1 MSSRNY
7 KQLYIDNSF
16 KKSNTQRTYVVNKL
30 KKNNNRI
37 QNLKQRINLLF
48 NTPETYLKLPE
59 ESSFNFRIGQVLK
72 IPKFHKL
79 HSESN
84 KNLSRSQCYL
94 MKEQQ
99 RKMTRL
105 KSNLSLNI
113 ISPRPSRSCSRVT
126 SANLNIIMNIND
138 STPFPEDKRRKKSV
152 LYQPIYTNVMTDIN
166 NLFNQSRN
174 RIAKNKIQHLDNSNA
189 LFNNLPKLMKPYIK
203 IPLRRQ
209 EKALKNSEKYN
220 EMINNIENKISKS
233 FKMKR
238 KANKKNNLY
247 NESNKFD
254 SYFNNSSNLMKKS
267 GSEYRMKI
275 DKINSYEKKKKPHLV
290 LDNHIQ
296 NWEMSLRRPKN
307 DFGERREYLNVRT
320 DNNPYWI
327 VKREHN
333 PLEEEKIIYRQ
344 AYNNNT
350 FKGISNIKNSVN
362 NSNYKS
368 YSKLL
373 DLNSN
378 ESYSNDM
385 NMNNVN
391 NVNNLEI
398 KGRKLIDV
406 EERLKNKM
414 KGKLKLINFKY
425 DRESLK
431 NIIFKKNYF
440 INKHI
445 IKNK

>member
-220 EMINNIENKISKS
+220 EMINNIENKISQS

-238 KANKKNNLY
+238 KK
-247 NESNKFD
+247 
-254 SYFNNSSNLMKKS
+254 
-267 GSEYRMKI
+267 
-275 DKINSYEKKKKPHLV
+275 
-290 LDNHIQ
+290 NHI
-296 NWEMSLRRPKN
+296 
-307 DFGERREYLNVRT
+307 
-320 DNNPYWI
+320 
-327 VKREHN
+327 
-333 PLEEEKIIYRQ
+333 
-344 AYNNNT
+344 
-350 FKGISNIKNSVN
+350 
-362 NSNYKS
+362 
-368 YSKLL
+368 
-373 DLNSN
+373 
-378 ESYSNDM
+378 
-385 NMNNVN
+385 
-391 NVNNLEI
+391 
-398 KGRKLIDV
+398 
-406 EERLKNKM
+406 
-414 KGKLKLINFKY
+414 
-425 DRESLK
+425 
-431 NIIFKKNYF
+431 
-440 INKHI
+440 
-445 IKNK
+445 